1 MLIESCDFYVFIHI
15 LENPTVYAMET
26 MVFVAPNTSITLS
39 VYIGGSDPVP
49 MASDVQWYLDGSLI
63 DTSSPQS
70 VYQLSDDRSSLS
82 IKVKGKEVAGTYEC
96 RVNTTQGTD
105 SAFINVT
112 FPGT

>member
-1 MLIESCDFYVFIHI
+1 MLTMLTLDFLFT
-15 LENPTVYAMET
+15 LENPTVYAMKT
-26 MVFVAPNTSITLS
+26 TVLIVALNTSRTLS

-49 MASDVQWYLDGSLI
+49 MASDVQWYLEGSLI

-70 VYQLSDDRSSLS
+70 VYQLSDDRNSLS
-82 IKVKGKEVAGTYEC
+82 IKVKGKEVAGMYEC
-96 RVNTTQGTD
+96 RVTTAQGTD